1 MDMGVYSLNAA
12 RYAVGE
18 EPISVTAQEFKTRPE
33 LFKEVDEVVT
43 WQLQFPSGAVANLST
58 SFAGRMNLLEAQFRN
73 GWYRVSPYQSYRG
86 IKGESS
92 KGPLNYPIINQQAA
106 QMNETAQRILEGR
119 PMRVPGEEGL
129 KDMIVVDAV
138 WRSIARNGA
147 KVKLG
152 DWREGLE

>member
-1 MDMGVYSLNAA
+1 
-12 RYAVGE
+12 
-18 EPISVTAQEFKTRPE
+18 
-33 LFKEVDEVVT
+33 
-43 WQLQFPSGAVANLST
+43 
-58 SFAGRMNLLEAQFRN
+58 
-73 GWYRVSPYQSYRG
+73 
-86 IKGESS
+86 
-92 KGPLNYPIINQQAA
+92 
-106 QMNETAQRILEGR
+106 MNETAQRILEGR